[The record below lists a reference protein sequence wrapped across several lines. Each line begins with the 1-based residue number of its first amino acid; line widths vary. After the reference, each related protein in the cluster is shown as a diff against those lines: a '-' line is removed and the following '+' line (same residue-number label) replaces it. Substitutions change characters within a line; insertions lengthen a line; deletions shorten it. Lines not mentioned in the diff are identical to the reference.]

1 MTTEK
6 CARCILLRLSARCL
20 HIKCICLQKVCIKSA
35 FSPTGGFPQTK
46 PPLVCRQRAEHVQT
60 MHTLCRL
67 SADFVVKSVHLAH
80 FAHLAR
86 VCQVCKNQKCAG
98 LHTLHTLS
106 LVCKV
111 CSKCQP
117 LSGKPSKYL
126 VAIQHLCTSRAYLF
140 RPGRFVHWQLRFRP
154 LAVTHVYDNLHNIC
168 IISAQVCTS
177 VHTVCI
183 IHLMHTW

>member
-1 MTTEK
+1 MPD
-6 CARCILLRLSARCL
+6 CIISALSL
-20 HIKCICLQKVCIKSA
+20 HKSA
-35 FSPTGGFPQTK
+35 QCVHQVCNFTTMPFPPEKRHGGMQTT
-46 PPLVCRQRAEHVQT
+46 CRKRAENVHT
-60 MHTLCRL
+60 LHTLCRFG
-67 SADFVVKSVHLAH
+67 ADFVVKSVHLAH

-86 VCQVCKNQKCAG
+86 VCQVCKIQKCAG

-126 VAIQHLCTSRAYLF
+126 VAIQHLCTSRAYRF